1 MLKITKQSDYGIV
14 LLTRIASEPNRLWAA
29 PELAQEAH
37 LPLPIVSKVLKILA
51 RGGVLSSHRGAK
63 GGYTLTR
70 PPAATSI
77 ATVIDV
83 LEGTFALTDCIDGAP
98 GACHHE
104 SVCPQRANWQVINR
118 AVRRALEQISVAD
131 MAQPLPSELVQ
142 LGGRLVAAR

>member
-14 LLTRIASEPNRLWAA
+14 LLTRIASEPVRLWAA
-29 PELAQEAH
+29 PELAHETH

-63 GGYTLTR
+63 GGYTLSR
-70 PPAATSI
+70 SPAATSI
-77 ATVIDV
+77 AAIIDV
-83 LEGTFALTDCIDGAP
+83 LEGPFALTDCIDGTP

-104 SVCPQRANWQVINR
+104 AVCPQRANWQVINR

-131 MAQPLPSELVQ
+131 MVHSLPPELIQ
-142 LGGRLVAAR
+142 LGGRVAAVR